1 MSYPGYSSLL
11 HIYLVMYR
19 LVNID
24 NTLMDSK
31 AVARFFK
38 VVGWWGGMVG
48 ASTGDAS
55 LRVVWGHVP
64 KENFEIERLFF
75 QHSPRDISSKN
86 QSRSSVK

>member
-1 MSYPGYSSLL
+1 MSHPGYSSLL

-19 LVNID
+19 LVNVD

-31 AVARFFK
+31 AVARFNEM
-38 VVGWWGGMVG
+38 VGWWERAPETR
-48 ASTGDAS
+48 AS
-55 LRVVWGHVP
+55 RVVWVYVP
-64 KENFEIERLFF
+64 KENFEIERSFF